1 MTTTSERNLDRVASW
16 MVVTLLPISVAVAGW
31 AMLQIIDNDRR
42 LAVLE
47 ADREEGPRFT
57 FYDFQVAERVIHD
70 HETRIRFLESV
81 R

>member
-1 MTTTSERNLDRVASW
+1 
-16 MVVTLLPISVAVAGW
+16 
-31 AMLQIIDNDRR
+31 MLQIIDNDRR

-70 HETRIRFLESV
+70 HETRIRVLESV